1 MNEFDRDN
9 LDFFINTSQEEFD
22 EWMDQASDLEL
33 NYAMTLIRTARRE
46 LTESELKL
54 LDEIQD
60 TSQAKELL
68 KQFTLGK

>member
-9 LDFFINTSQEEFD
+9 LDFFINTSQDEFD

-33 NYAMTLIRTARRE
+33 NYAMALIRTARRE

-60 TSQAKELL
+60 TSQANELL